1 MAFPSLCIQ
10 RESVSNYL
18 PTPTFVLGKW
28 RQLSDRL
35 VSNFIVRQMS
45 FMFGPV
51 VITGLRHRCS
61 STVKP
66 AVSPFKTL
74 TLMSVAH
81 CQVQTWH
88 PLSLHYV
95 KRVTCRTQGRG
106 GGLIAWDILD
116 LHVQRKY
123 FVTAIN
129 CSLEMTAQ
137 QCGWDALSDFFFLSF
152 FFFLMNSW
160 CSWKIAALI
169 SNV

>member
-1 MAFPSLCIQ
+1 MASPSLRIQ

-45 FMFGPV
+45 FMFGPM
-51 VITGLRHRCS
+51 VITGLGHRCS
-61 STVKP
+61 STVKL

-74 TLMSVAH
+74 TLMSAAH

-106 GGLIAWDILD
+106 GGLIAWDLLD
-116 LHVQRKY
+116 LHGLRKY
-123 FVTAIN
+123 SYIVIN
-129 CSLEMTAQ
+129 CSHKVTCQ
-137 QCGWDALSDFFFLSF
+137 QCGFDTVGQISSSF
-152 FFFLMNSW
+152 FFGWMSDV
-160 CSWKIAALI
+160 CEVKKK
-169 SNV
+169 VC